1 MIVFDIS
8 GDHYRMGQQH
18 ARHAAG
24 LKAHILQA
32 VDQRLDLLEKLPV
45 DVQPFQTELQELW
58 EVEDRPI
65 LAFLRGLADG
75 LDLEWKR
82 FFRYTTASYLFDRA
96 QKPIPGQGCTSWAAA
111 GEAARQNMP
120 ILAKN
125 RDYRPGHR
133 KLQRLVRTSP
143 EKGYRYINLT
153 SAGSPGVFSSG
164 MNEKGLAV
172 ADTHVVSTDIGPGLA
187 RYSVM
192 MQVLEQCSR
201 VPEAVEHL
209 QSVAHIGDGT
219 LTLVDAEGNSAVF
232 EAGHSRTGLIPSEKG
247 YVVATNHYVS
257 PRLANRWQDL
267 SPLNQKGNTHSRYS
281 AVAQALQNR
290 SGGVD
295 FEWGRRLMASHTTPL
310 EAICRHPQYEP
321 ESVTISTVFFFPQ
334 TRTVLAAGGMPCR
347 AAFKRYQV

>member
-1 MIVFDIS
+1 MIIFDVS
-8 GDHYRMGQQH
+8 GDHYRLGQQH

-45 DVQPFQTELQELW
+45 DVQPFQAELEDLW
-58 EVEDRPI
+58 EVEDRSI
-65 LAFLRGLADG
+65 VAFLRGLADG
-75 LDLEWKR
+75 LDLEWSR
-82 FFRYTTASYLFDRA
+82 FFRYTIASYLFDRA
-96 QKPIPGQGCTSWAAA
+96 QEPIPGQGCTAWAASGVA
-111 GEAARQNMP
+111 SRQNLP

-133 KLQRLVRTSP
+133 RLQRLVRTSP
-143 EKGYRYINLT
+143 QEGYRYINLT

-172 ADTHVVSTDIGPGLA
+172 ADTHVVSTDTGPGMA

-192 MQVLEQCSR
+192 MQVLELCSR

-209 QSVAHIGDGT
+209 QSVKHIGDGT

-232 EAGHSRTGLIPSEKG
+232 EAGHSRSGVIAPQQG
-247 YVVATNHYVS
+247 YVVATNHYTS
-257 PRLANRWQDL
+257 PGLSERWLDL
-267 SPLNQKGNTHSRYS
+267 SPLNQKGNTHSRYA
-281 AVAQALQNR
+281 AVAQALQNG

-321 ESVTISTVFFFPQ
+321 GSVTISTVFFLSQ

-347 AAFKRYQV
+347 AAFKQYQV